1 MKLIIPGA
9 KALWI
14 LILIFAV
21 FGAAIFICLP
31 QVTACLYG
39 ILAPTMVVIIAP
51 ILIKRLSLAIE
62 LVGKDMKVVGDLSD
76 FE

>member
-1 MKLIIPGA
+1 MKLIIPRA

-21 FGAAIFICLP
+21 FGAAIFIWLP

-39 ILAPTMVVIIAP
+39 VLAPTMVVIIVP

-62 LVGKDMKVVGDLSD
+62 LVAKDMKVVGDLSD

>member
-9 KALWI
+9 KALWV
-14 LILIFAV
+14 LMLLFAL
-21 FGAAIFICLP
+21 FGAAIFIFLP

-39 ILAPTMVVIIAP
+39 VLAPTMVVIIVP

-62 LVGKDMKVVGDLSD
+62 LVAKDMKVVGDLSD